1 MKINSWYQ
9 NSINILI
16 TTFIELSSKLP
27 FPQLIIFNLP
37 YFIIK
42 ILYLV
47 LNFPQNNNYQITY
60 GCLILFFF
68 FQVARNCTGVIWCWH
83 TCYIVPHSRSTF
95 ELFLSLM
102 AVSAADFYFP
112 RRVCLLVD
120 RLVHRGERNKAEK
133 VQAGVGWPGSEI

>member
-16 TTFIELSSKLP
+16 TKFYRALIKTPLSP
-27 FPQLIIFNLP
+27 IDNFQLTVFYNT
-37 YFIIK
+37 
-42 ILYLV
+42 
-47 LNFPQNNNYQITY
+47 QNNNYQITN

-68 FQVARNCTGVIWCWH
+68 FQVARNRTGVIWCWH
-83 TCYIVPHSRSTF
+83 TCYIVPHSRSAF

-102 AVSAADFYFP
+102 PVSAADFYFP